1 MDMAVQSTTKSKE
14 PAKQPAKQLDHLDL
28 LSGLMR
34 RFAQT
39 GDAID
44 GLKWALPY
52 VLETLSAEAGS
63 LFLHRPDEGV
73 LECVVCVGP
82 VDVTGLKVP
91 SDKGLVGR
99 AFTEGN
105 GELVADASQDKAHYK
120 AADSGTGF
128 QTLSTATAP
137 VKSKDKNFGAI
148 QAINRRDGDAI
159 GNFAP
164 SDLTLLEALAEIL
177 ALALSNVELT
187 EQAISDKLLQRDLS
201 QAEEAQASLLPAAD
215 PDGFAAGHV
224 IPARQLSGD
233 FFDHMRVGRY
243 LAFCQG
249 DVAGKGITASLMMA
263 RSIALFRRLARQEL
277 PASDMANAINY
288 EFLDVAS
295 DKFVTFAV
303 GWMDCETGDVSFV
316 NCGHGAAVIVR
327 GGDAP
332 LETIESQTVPLG
344 LVPYSADELVE
355 TKLNV
360 TDAHLFLT
368 TDGITEAEFK
378 GREVG
383 LSGLASLSR
392 RLPGHSAVEKVSG
405 IISLFETGKLST
417 HDDATILVVT
427 RPSDQGVSSEGGQ
440 HA

>member
-1 MDMAVQSTTKSKE
+1 MSVNS
-14 PAKQPAKQLDHLDL
+14 AKQLDHLDL

-39 GDAID
+39 GDAVD
-44 GLKWALPY
+44 GLQWALPY
-52 VLETLSAEAGS
+52 VLENLSAEAGS

-73 LECVVCVGP
+73 LECAVCVGP

-91 SDKGLVGR
+91 QDKGLVGR
-99 AFTEGN
+99 AFTEGE
-105 GELVADASQDKAHYK
+105 GELVADATKDKAHFK

-137 VKSKDKNFGAI
+137 VKSKDKTFGAI
-148 QAINRRDGDAI
+148 QAINRRDGDEI
-159 GNFAP
+159 GNFTNA
-164 SDLTLLEALAEIL
+164 DLTLLEALAEIL

-187 EQAISDKLLQRDLS
+187 QKAISDQLLQRDLA

-233 FFDHMRVGRY
+233 FFDHMRVGNR

-263 RSIALFRRLARQEL
+263 RSIALFRRLARQEYS
-277 PASDMANAINY
+277 ASEMANTVNN
-288 EFLDVAS
+288 EFLDVMS

-303 GWMDCETGDVSFV
+303 GWLDCDTGDVQFV
-316 NCGHGAAVIVR
+316 NCGHGAAIIVR
-327 GGDAP
+327 KDTDK
-332 LETIESQTVPLG
+332 LDTIESQTIPLG
-344 LVPYSADELVE
+344 LAPYDPKELSE
-355 TKLNV
+355 NQFNV
-360 TDAHLFLT
+360 TNAHLFLT
-368 TDGITEAEFK
+368 TDGITEAEFR

-392 RLPGHSAVEKVSG
+392 RLPGESAQEKVTG
-405 IISLFETGKLST
+405 IISLFEQGKLST
-417 HDDATILVVT
+417 HDDATILVISK
-427 RPSDQGVSSEGGQ
+427 PADSELVNAGDETC
-440 HA
+440 

>member
-1 MDMAVQSTTKSKE
+1 MLPQNAN
-14 PAKQPAKQLDHLDL
+14 QLDHLDL

-39 GDAID
+39 GDAVD
-44 GLKWALPY
+44 GLQWALPY

-63 LFLHRPDEGV
+63 LFLHRADESV
-73 LECVVCVGP
+73 LECAVCVGP

-91 SDKGLVGR
+91 QDKGLVGR
-99 AFTEGN
+99 AFTEGV
-105 GELVADASQDKAHYK
+105 GELVADATKDKAHYK
-120 AADSGTGF
+120 AADSGSGF

-137 VKSKDKNFGAI
+137 VKSKDKSFGAI
-148 QAINRRDGDAI
+148 QAINRRDGDEI
-159 GNFAP
+159 GNFSAA
-164 SDLTLLEALAEIL
+164 DLTLLEALAEIL

-187 EQAISDKLLQRDLS
+187 QQAISDQLLQRDLS
-201 QAEEAQASLLPAAD
+201 QAEEAQASLLPAPD

-233 FFDHMRVGRY
+233 FFDHMRVGDK

-263 RSIALFRRLARQEL
+263 RSIALFRRLARQNFSAAE
-277 PASDMANAINY
+277 MANAINN

-303 GWMDCETGDVSFV
+303 GWLDCATGDVRFV
-316 NCGHGAAVIVR
+316 NCGHGAAIIVR
-327 GGDAP
+327 RDTEA
-332 LETIESQTVPLG
+332 LDMIESQTVPLG
-344 LVPYSADELVE
+344 LIPYADEELKE
-355 TKLNV
+355 HELNV
-360 TDAHLFLT
+360 LDAHMFLT

-383 LSGLASLSR
+383 SNGLASLSR
-392 RLPGHSAVEKVSG
+392 RLPGQSAIDKVRG
-405 IISLFETGKLST
+405 IISLFEQGKLST
-417 HDDATILVVT
+417 HDDATILVITKPLVGDGE
-427 RPSDQGVSSEGGQ
+427 SAHV
-440 HA
+440 

>member
-1 MDMAVQSTTKSKE
+1 MLPQNAN
-14 PAKQPAKQLDHLDL
+14 QLDHLDL

-39 GDAID
+39 GDAVD
-44 GLKWALPY
+44 GLQWALPY

-63 LFLHRPDEGV
+63 LFLHRAEESV
-73 LECVVCVGP
+73 LECAVCVGP

-91 SDKGLVGR
+91 QDKGLVGR
-99 AFTEGN
+99 AFTEGV
-105 GELVADASQDKAHYK
+105 GELVADATKDKAHFK
-120 AADSGTGF
+120 ADDSGSGF

-137 VKSKDKNFGAI
+137 VKSKDKSFGAI
-148 QAINRRDGDAI
+148 QAINRRDGDEI
-159 GNFAP
+159 GNFSAA
-164 SDLTLLEALAEIL
+164 DLTLLEALAEIL

-187 EQAISDKLLQRDLS
+187 QQAISDQLLQRDLS
-201 QAEEAQASLLPAAD
+201 QAEEAQASLLPAPD

-233 FFDHMRVGRY
+233 FFDHMRVGDK

-263 RSIALFRRLARQEL
+263 RSIALFRRLARQNFSAAE
-277 PASDMANAINY
+277 MANAINN

-303 GWMDCETGDVSFV
+303 GWLDCATGDVRFV
-316 NCGHGAAVIVR
+316 NCGHGAAIIVR
-327 GGDAP
+327 NGTEALDM
-332 LETIESQTVPLG
+332 IESQTVPLG
-344 LVPYSADELVE
+344 LIPYADEELKE
-355 TKLNV
+355 HELNV
-360 TDAHLFLT
+360 LDAHMFLT

-383 LSGLASLSR
+383 SNGLASLSR
-392 RLPGHSAVEKVSG
+392 RLPGQSAVDKVRG
-405 IISLFETGKLST
+405 IISLFEQGKLST
-417 HDDATILVVT
+417 HDDATILVITKPLVN
-427 RPSDQGVSSEGGQ
+427 DGEAAHV
-440 HA
+440 

>member
-1 MDMAVQSTTKSKE
+1 MLPQNAN
-14 PAKQPAKQLDHLDL
+14 QLDHLDL

-39 GDAID
+39 GDAVD
-44 GLKWALPY
+44 GLQWALPY

-63 LFLHRPDEGV
+63 LFLHRAEESV
-73 LECVVCVGP
+73 LECAVCVGP

-91 SDKGLVGR
+91 QDKGLVGR
-99 AFTEGN
+99 AFTEGV
-105 GELVADASQDKAHYK
+105 GELVADATKDKAHFK
-120 AADSGTGF
+120 AADSGSGF

-137 VKSKDKNFGAI
+137 VKSKDKSFGAI
-148 QAINRRDGDAI
+148 QAINRRDGDEI
-159 GNFAP
+159 GNFSAA
-164 SDLTLLEALAEIL
+164 DLTLLEALAEIL

-187 EQAISDKLLQRDLS
+187 QQAISDQLLQRDLS
-201 QAEEAQASLLPAAD
+201 QAEEAQASLLPAPD

-233 FFDHMRVGRY
+233 FFDHMRVGDK

-263 RSIALFRRLARQEL
+263 RSIALFRRLARQNFSAAE
-277 PASDMANAINY
+277 MANAINN

-303 GWMDCETGDVSFV
+303 GWLDCATGDVRFV
-316 NCGHGAAVIVR
+316 NCGHGAAIIVR
-327 GGDAP
+327 NGTEALDM
-332 LETIESQTVPLG
+332 IESQTVPLG
-344 LVPYSADELVE
+344 LIPYADEELKE
-355 TKLNV
+355 HELNV
-360 TDAHLFLT
+360 LDAHMFLT

-383 LSGLASLSR
+383 SNGLASLSR
-392 RLPGHSAVEKVSG
+392 RLPGQSAVDKVRG
-405 IISLFETGKLST
+405 IISLFEQGKLST
-417 HDDATILVVT
+417 HDDATILVITKPLVN
-427 RPSDQGVSSEGGQ
+427 DGEAAHV
-440 HA
+440 

>member
-1 MDMAVQSTTKSKE
+1 LSVNS
-14 PAKQPAKQLDHLDL
+14 AKQLDHLDL

-39 GDAID
+39 GDAVD
-44 GLKWALPY
+44 GLQWALPY

-73 LECVVCVGP
+73 LECAVCVGP

-91 SDKGLVGR
+91 QDKGLVGR
-99 AFTEGN
+99 AFTEGE
-105 GELVADASQDKAHYK
+105 GELVADATKDKAHFK

-137 VKSKDKNFGAI
+137 VKSKDKTFGAI
-148 QAINRRDGDAI
+148 QAINRRDGDEI
-159 GNFAP
+159 GNFTNA
-164 SDLTLLEALAEIL
+164 DLTLLEALAEIL

-187 EQAISDKLLQRDLS
+187 QKAISDQLLQRDLA

-233 FFDHMRVGRY
+233 FFDHMRVGNR

-263 RSIALFRRLARQEL
+263 RSIALFRRLARQEYS
-277 PASDMANAINY
+277 ASEMANTINN
-288 EFLDVAS
+288 EFLDVMS

-303 GWMDCETGDVSFV
+303 GWLDCDTGDVQFV
-316 NCGHGAAVIVR
+316 NCGHGAAIIVR
-327 GGDAP
+327 KDTDK
-332 LETIESQTVPLG
+332 LDTIESQTIPLG
-344 LVPYSADELVE
+344 LAPYDSKELSE
-355 TKLNV
+355 HQFNV
-360 TDAHLFLT
+360 TNAHLFLT
-368 TDGITEAEFK
+368 TDGITEAEFR

-392 RLPGHSAVEKVSG
+392 RLPGESAQEKVTG
-405 IISLFETGKLST
+405 IISLFEQGKLST
-417 HDDATILVVT
+417 HDDATILVISK
-427 RPSDQGVSSEGGQ
+427 PAVSELANAGGETC
-440 HA
+440 

>member
-1 MDMAVQSTTKSKE
+1 MALDT
-14 PAKQPAKQLDHLDL
+14 ANQLDHLDL

-34 RFAQT
+34 RFAKT

-63 LFLHRPDEGV
+63 LFLHRADEHV
-73 LECVVCVGP
+73 LECAVCIGP

-91 SDKGLVGR
+91 QDKGLVGR
-99 AFTEGN
+99 AFTEGQ
-105 GELVADASQDKAHYK
+105 GELVADATKDKAHFK
-120 AADSGTGF
+120 AADSGSGF

-137 VKSKDKNFGAI
+137 VKSKDKTFGAI
-148 QAINRRDGDAI
+148 QAINRREGDEI
-159 GNFAP
+159 GNFRPA
-164 SDLTLLEALAEIL
+164 DLTLLEALAEIL

-187 EQAISDKLLQRDLS
+187 QQAISDQLLQRDLS

-233 FFDHMRVGRY
+233 FFDHMRIGDR

-263 RSIALFRRLARQEL
+263 RSIALFRRLARQQFS
-277 PASDMANAINY
+277 ASEMADAINN

-303 GWMDCETGDVSFV
+303 GWMDCQTGDVQMV
-316 NCGHGAAVIVR
+316 NCGHGPAIIVR
-327 GGDAP
+327 TDSEA

-344 LVPYSADELVE
+344 LTPYSAEELQE
-355 TKLNV
+355 THFNV
-360 TDAHLFLT
+360 TNAHMFLT

-383 LSGLASLSR
+383 LNGLASISR
-392 RLPGHSAVEKVSG
+392 RLPGTTAVDKVAG
-405 IISLFETGKLST
+405 VIGLFEQGKLST
-417 HDDATILVVT
+417 HDDATILVIT
-427 RPSDQGVSSEGGQ
+427 RPD
-440 HA
+440 A

>member
-1 MDMAVQSTTKSKE
+1 MSVNS
-14 PAKQPAKQLDHLDL
+14 AKQLDHLDL

-39 GDAID
+39 GDAVD
-44 GLKWALPY
+44 GLQWALPY

-73 LECVVCVGP
+73 LECAVCVGP

-91 SDKGLVGR
+91 QDKGLVGR
-99 AFTEGN
+99 AFTEGE
-105 GELVADASQDKAHYK
+105 GELVADATKDKAHFK

-137 VKSKDKNFGAI
+137 VKSKDKTFGAI
-148 QAINRRDGDAI
+148 QAINRRDGDEI
-159 GNFAP
+159 GNFTNA
-164 SDLTLLEALAEIL
+164 DLTLLEALAEIL

-187 EQAISDKLLQRDLS
+187 QKAISDQLLQRDLA

-233 FFDHMRVGRY
+233 FFDHMRVGNR

-263 RSIALFRRLARQEL
+263 RSIALFRRLARQEYS
-277 PASDMANAINY
+277 ASEMANTINN
-288 EFLDVAS
+288 EFLDVMS

-303 GWMDCETGDVSFV
+303 GWLDCDTGDVQFV
-316 NCGHGAAVIVR
+316 NCGHGAAIIVR
-327 GGDAP
+327 KDTDK
-332 LETIESQTVPLG
+332 LDTIESQTIPLG
-344 LVPYSADELVE
+344 LAPYDPKELSE
-355 TKLNV
+355 HQLNV
-360 TDAHLFLT
+360 TNAHLFLT
-368 TDGITEAEFK
+368 TDGITEAEFR

-392 RLPGHSAVEKVSG
+392 RLPGESAQEKVTG
-405 IISLFETGKLST
+405 IISLFEQGKLST
-417 HDDATILVVT
+417 HDDATILVISK
-427 RPSDQGVSSEGGQ
+427 PADSELANAGDETC
-440 HA
+440 

>member
-1 MDMAVQSTTKSKE
+1 MSVNS
-14 PAKQPAKQLDHLDL
+14 AKQLDHLDL

-39 GDAID
+39 GDAVD
-44 GLKWALPY
+44 GLQWALPY

-73 LECVVCVGP
+73 LECAVCVGP

-91 SDKGLVGR
+91 QDKGLVGR
-99 AFTEGN
+99 AFTEGE
-105 GELVADASQDKAHYK
+105 GELVADATKDKAHFK

-137 VKSKDKNFGAI
+137 VKSKDKTFGAI
-148 QAINRRDGDAI
+148 QAINRRDGDEI
-159 GNFAP
+159 GNFTNA
-164 SDLTLLEALAEIL
+164 DLTLLEALAEIL

-187 EQAISDKLLQRDLS
+187 QKAISDQLLQRDLA

-233 FFDHMRVGRY
+233 FFDHMRVGNR

-263 RSIALFRRLARQEL
+263 RSIALFRRLARQEYS
-277 PASDMANAINY
+277 ASEMANTINN
-288 EFLDVAS
+288 EFLDVMS

-303 GWMDCETGDVSFV
+303 GWLDCDTGDVQFV
-316 NCGHGAAVIVR
+316 NCGHGAAIIVR
-327 GGDAP
+327 KDTDK
-332 LETIESQTVPLG
+332 LDTIESQTIPLG
-344 LVPYSADELVE
+344 LAPYDPKELSE
-355 TKLNV
+355 HQFNV
-360 TDAHLFLT
+360 TNAHLFLT
-368 TDGITEAEFK
+368 TDGITEAEFR

-392 RLPGHSAVEKVSG
+392 RLPGESAQEKVTG
-405 IISLFETGKLST
+405 IISLFEQGKLST
-417 HDDATILVVT
+417 HDDATILVISK
-427 RPSDQGVSSEGGQ
+427 PADSELANAGDETC
-440 HA
+440 

>member
-1 MDMAVQSTTKSKE
+1 MTSQNAN
-14 PAKQPAKQLDHLDL
+14 QLDHLDL

-44 GLKWALPY
+44 GLQWALPY

-63 LFLHRPDEGV
+63 LFLHRADEGV
-73 LECVVCVGP
+73 LECAVCVGP

-91 SDKGLVGR
+91 QDKGLVGR
-99 AFTEGN
+99 AFTEGD
-105 GELVADASQDKAHYK
+105 GELVADATKDKAHFK
-120 AADSGTGF
+120 AADSGSGF

-137 VKSKDKNFGAI
+137 VKSKDKTFGAI
-148 QAINRRDGDAI
+148 QAINRRQGDEI
-159 GNFAP
+159 GNFTPA
-164 SDLTLLEALAEIL
+164 DLTLLEALAEIL

-187 EQAISDKLLQRDLS
+187 QQAISDQLLQRDLS
-201 QAEEAQASLLPAAD
+201 QAEEAQASLLPIPD
-215 PDGFAAGHV
+215 VDGFAAGHV

-233 FFDHMRVGRY
+233 FFDHMRVGDW

-263 RSIALFRRLARQEL
+263 RSIALFRRLARQNFS
-277 PASDMANAINY
+277 ASEMANAINN

-303 GWMDCETGDVSFV
+303 GWLHCPTGDVNFV
-316 NCGHGAAVIVR
+316 NCGHGAALIVR
-327 GGDAP
+327 ANSDA
-332 LETIESQTVPLG
+332 LDVIESQTVPLG
-344 LVPYSADELVE
+344 LVPYSEEELLE
-355 TKLNV
+355 HKFNI

-383 LSGLASLSR
+383 LNGLASLSR
-392 RLPGHSAVEKVSG
+392 RLPGNSAVEKVRG
-405 IISLFETGKLST
+405 IIGLFEQGKLST

-427 RPSDQGVSSEGGQ
+427 KPTSAETSSSDIAQEQG
-440 HA
+440 

>member
-1 MDMAVQSTTKSKE
+1 MSVNS
-14 PAKQPAKQLDHLDL
+14 AKQLDHLDL

-39 GDAID
+39 GDAVD
-44 GLKWALPY
+44 GLQWALPY

-73 LECVVCVGP
+73 LECAVCVGP

-91 SDKGLVGR
+91 QDKGLVGR
-99 AFTEGN
+99 AFTEGE
-105 GELVADASQDKAHYK
+105 GELVADATKDKAHFK

-137 VKSKDKNFGAI
+137 VKSKDKTFGAI
-148 QAINRRDGDAI
+148 QAINRRDGDEI
-159 GNFAP
+159 GNFTNA
-164 SDLTLLEALAEIL
+164 DLTLLEALAEIL

-187 EQAISDKLLQRDLS
+187 QKAISDQLLQRDLA

-233 FFDHMRVGRY
+233 FFDHMRVGNR

-263 RSIALFRRLARQEL
+263 RSIALFRRLARQEYS
-277 PASDMANAINY
+277 ASEMANTINN
-288 EFLDVAS
+288 EFLDVMS

-303 GWMDCETGDVSFV
+303 GWLDCDTGDVQFV
-316 NCGHGAAVIVR
+316 NCGHGAAIIVR
-327 GGDAP
+327 KDTDE
-332 LETIESQTVPLG
+332 LDTIESQTIPLG
-344 LVPYSADELVE
+344 LAPYDSKELSE
-355 TKLNV
+355 HQFNV
-360 TDAHLFLT
+360 TNAHLFLT
-368 TDGITEAEFK
+368 TDGITEAEFR

-392 RLPGHSAVEKVSG
+392 RLPGESAQEKVTG
-405 IISLFETGKLST
+405 IISLFEQGKLST
-417 HDDATILVVT
+417 HDDATILVISK
-427 RPSDQGVSSEGGQ
+427 PAVSELANAGGETC
-440 HA
+440 

>member
-1 MDMAVQSTTKSKE
+1 MSTQN
-14 PAKQPAKQLDHLDL
+14 PNQLDHLDL

-44 GLKWALPY
+44 GLQWALPY

-63 LFLHRPDEGV
+63 LFLHRPDETV

-91 SDKGLVGR
+91 QDKGLVGR
-99 AFTEGN
+99 AFTEGE
-105 GELVADASQDKAHYK
+105 GELVADATKDKAHFK
-120 AADSGTGF
+120 GADSSSGF

-137 VKSKDKNFGAI
+137 VKSKDKTFGAI
-148 QAINRRDGDAI
+148 QAINRREGDKI
-159 GNFAP
+159 GNFSAA
-164 SDLTLLEALAEIL
+164 DLTLLEALAEIL

-187 EQAISDKLLQRDLS
+187 QQAISDQLLQRDLS
-201 QAEEAQASLLPAAD
+201 QAEEAQASLLPAPD

-233 FFDHMRVGRY
+233 FFDHMRVGDR

-263 RSIALFRRLARQEL
+263 RSIALFRRLARENKG
-277 PASDMANAINY
+277 ASEIANAINN
-288 EFLDVAS
+288 EFLDVRS
-295 DKFVTFAV
+295 DKFVTFAI
-303 GWMDCETGDVSFV
+303 GWLDCDTGDVLFV
-316 NCGHGAAVIVR
+316 NCGHGAAIIVR
-327 GGDAP
+327 NDTEA
-332 LETIESQTVPLG
+332 LDTIESQTVPLG
-344 LVPYSADELVE
+344 LVPYSADELTE
-355 TKLNV
+355 HAFNV
-360 TDAHLFLT
+360 TNAHLFLT
-368 TDGITEAEFK
+368 TDGITEAEFR

-392 RLPGHSAVEKVSG
+392 RLPGTSAVEKVQG
-405 IISLFETGKLST
+405 IIGLFEQGKLST
-417 HDDATILVVT
+417 HDDATILVLTKPDAVA
-427 RPSDQGVSSEGGQ
+427 GGQ
-440 HA
+440 GA

>member
-1 MDMAVQSTTKSKE
+1 MIEAS
-14 PAKQPAKQLDHLDL
+14 PNQLNHLDL

-34 RFAQT
+34 RFAET
-39 GDAID
+39 GDAVD
-44 GLKWALPY
+44 GLQWALPY

-73 LECVVCVGP
+73 LECAVCVGP

-91 SDKGLVGR
+91 QDKGLVGR
-99 AFTEGN
+99 AFTEGQ
-105 GELVADASQDKAHYK
+105 GELVADATKDKAHFRN
-120 AADSGTGF
+120 ADSHSGF

-137 VKSKDKNFGAI
+137 VQSKDKSFGAI
-148 QAINRRDGDAI
+148 QAINRRNGDEI
-159 GNFAP
+159 GNFTK

-187 EQAISDKLLQRDLS
+187 QQAISDQLLQRDLS
-201 QAEEAQASLLPAAD
+201 QAEEAQASLLPAPD

-233 FFDHMRVGRY
+233 FFDHMRVGNR

-263 RSIALFRRLARQEL
+263 RSIALFRRLARENTS
-277 PASDMANAINY
+277 ASTMANAINN
-288 EFLDVAS
+288 EFLDVQS

-303 GWMDCETGDVSFV
+303 GWLDCDTGDVQFV
-316 NCGHGAAVIVR
+316 NCGHGAAIIVR
-327 GGDAP
+327 GDSDA
-332 LETIESQTVPLG
+332 LDTIESQTIPLG
-344 LVPYSADELVE
+344 LAPYTDEELQE
-355 TKLNV
+355 HQFNV
-360 TDAHLFLT
+360 NNAHLFLT

-392 RLPGHSAVEKVSG
+392 RLPGQSAVEKVQG
-405 IISLFETGKLST
+405 IIALFEQGKLST

-427 RPSDQGVSSEGGQ
+427 RPTTKTEGAG
-440 HA
+440 

>member
-1 MDMAVQSTTKSKE
+1 MSVNS
-14 PAKQPAKQLDHLDL
+14 AKQLDHLDL

-39 GDAID
+39 GDAVD
-44 GLKWALPY
+44 GLQWALPY

-73 LECVVCVGP
+73 LECAVCVGP

-91 SDKGLVGR
+91 QDKGLVGR
-99 AFTEGN
+99 AFTEGE
-105 GELVADASQDKAHYK
+105 GELVADATKDKAHFK

-137 VKSKDKNFGAI
+137 VKSKDKTFGAI
-148 QAINRRDGDAI
+148 QAINRRDGDEI
-159 GNFAP
+159 GNFTNA
-164 SDLTLLEALAEIL
+164 DLTLLEALAEIL

-187 EQAISDKLLQRDLS
+187 QKAISDQLLQRDLA

-233 FFDHMRVGRY
+233 FFDHMRVGNR

-263 RSIALFRRLARQEL
+263 RSIALFRRLARQEYS
-277 PASDMANAINY
+277 ASEMANTINN
-288 EFLDVAS
+288 EFLDVMS
-295 DKFVTFAV
+295 DKFVTFAA
-303 GWMDCETGDVSFV
+303 GWLDCDTGDVQFV
-316 NCGHGAAVIVR
+316 NCGHGAAIIVR
-327 GGDAP
+327 KDTDK
-332 LETIESQTVPLG
+332 LDTIESQTIPLG
-344 LVPYSADELVE
+344 LAPYDPKELSE
-355 TKLNV
+355 NQFNV
-360 TDAHLFLT
+360 TNAHLFLT
-368 TDGITEAEFK
+368 TDGITEAEFR

-392 RLPGHSAVEKVSG
+392 RLPGESAQEKVTG
-405 IISLFETGKLST
+405 IISLFEQGKLST
-417 HDDATILVVT
+417 HDDATILVISK
-427 RPSDQGVSSEGGQ
+427 PADSELVNAGDETC
-440 HA
+440 

>member
-1 MDMAVQSTTKSKE
+1 MASQAST
-14 PAKQPAKQLDHLDL
+14 QLDHLDL

-39 GDAID
+39 GDAVD

-63 LFLHRPDEGV
+63 LFLHRADEAV
-73 LECVVCVGP
+73 LECAVCIGP

-91 SDKGLVGR
+91 QDKGLVGR
-99 AFTEGN
+99 AFTEGQ
-105 GELVADASQDKAHYK
+105 GELVADATKDKAHFK
-120 AADSGTGF
+120 AADSGSGF

-137 VKSKDKNFGAI
+137 VKSKDKTFGAI
-148 QAINRRDGDAI
+148 QAINRREGDEI
-159 GNFAP
+159 GNFRP

-187 EQAISDKLLQRDLS
+187 QQAISDQLLQRDLS

-233 FFDHMRVGRY
+233 FFDHLRIGNR

-263 RSIALFRRLARQEL
+263 RSIALFRRLARQEFS
-277 PASDMANAINY
+277 ASQMADAINN

-303 GWMDCETGDVSFV
+303 GWMECETGDVTMV
-316 NCGHGAAVIVR
+316 NCGHGPAIIVR
-327 GGDAP
+327 ADSDE
-332 LETIESQTVPLG
+332 LETIQSQTVPLG
-344 LVPYSADELVE
+344 LTPYAAEELLE
-355 TKLNV
+355 THLNV
-360 TDAHLFLT
+360 TNAHMFLT

-383 LSGLASLSR
+383 LNGLASISR
-392 RLPGHSAVEKVSG
+392 RLPGTTASDKVKG
-405 IISLFETGKLST
+405 VIGLFEQGKLST
-417 HDDATILVVT
+417 HDDATILVIT
-427 RPSDQGVSSEGGQ
+427 RPHDKQG
-440 HA
+440 AL

>member
-1 MDMAVQSTTKSKE
+1 MSVNS
-14 PAKQPAKQLDHLDL
+14 AKQLDHLDL

-39 GDAID
+39 GDAVD
-44 GLKWALPY
+44 GLQWALPY

-73 LECVVCVGP
+73 LECAVCVGP

-91 SDKGLVGR
+91 QDKGLVGR
-99 AFTEGN
+99 AFTEGE
-105 GELVADASQDKAHYK
+105 GELVADATKDKAHFK

-137 VKSKDKNFGAI
+137 VKSKDKTFGAI
-148 QAINRRDGDAI
+148 QAINRRQGEEI
-159 GNFAP
+159 GNFTNA
-164 SDLTLLEALAEIL
+164 DLTLLEALAEIL

-187 EQAISDKLLQRDLS
+187 QKAISDQLLQRDLA

-233 FFDHMRVGRY
+233 FFDHMRVGNR

-263 RSIALFRRLARQEL
+263 RSIALFRRLARQEYS
-277 PASDMANAINY
+277 ASEMANTINN
-288 EFLDVAS
+288 EFLDVMS

-303 GWMDCETGDVSFV
+303 GWLDCDTGDVQFV
-316 NCGHGAAVIVR
+316 NCGHGAAIIVR
-327 GGDAP
+327 KDTDK
-332 LETIESQTVPLG
+332 LDTIESQTIPLG
-344 LVPYSADELVE
+344 LAPYDPKELSE
-355 TKLNV
+355 HQLNV
-360 TDAHLFLT
+360 TNAHLFLT
-368 TDGITEAEFK
+368 TDGITEAEFR

-392 RLPGHSAVEKVSG
+392 RLPGESAQEKVTG
-405 IISLFETGKLST
+405 IISLFEQGKLST
-417 HDDATILVVT
+417 HDDATILVISK
-427 RPSDQGVSSEGGQ
+427 PADSELVNTGDETC
-440 HA
+440 